1 MRKYKSKYGKPY
13 IRRLKAGD
21 LKKIKNNEE
30 CGGLWALFSQDV
42 IELAHNRNKQVY
54 ILTMAGIGEILI
66 VNTNKQFMKQLLG
79 RKVGYK
85 ELTNKEFN
93 RLCNIYKNTVQN
105 SRKIKME
112 VKKVKAQVEQ
122 AEKATQQLGYA
133 AVRATKE
140 IAGLKGVQ
148 K

>member
-21 LKKIKNNEE
+21 FKKIMNNEE
-30 CGGLWALFSQDV
+30 CGGLLRFFCQDV
-42 IELAHNRNKQVY
+42 IELAHSHNKQVY
-54 ILTMAGIGEILI
+54 VLTTAGIGEISI

-79 RKVGYK
+79 RTVGYK

-93 RLCNIYKNTVQN
+93 RLCNEYKNVAEK
-105 SRKIKME
+105 SRKLKRKA
-112 VKKVKAQVEQ
+112 KKVKARVEQ
-122 AEKATQQLGYA
+122 AEKATQRLGNTAGRA
-133 AVRATKE
+133 AEETTD
-140 IAGLKGVQ
+140 LKGVQ

>member
-21 LKKIKNNEE
+21 LKKIMNNEE
-30 CGGLWALFSQDV
+30 CGGLWKLFCQDV
-42 IELAHNRNKQVY
+42 IELAHSHNKQVY
-54 ILTMAGIGEILI
+54 ILTTTGIGEISF

-79 RKVGYK
+79 RTVGYK

-93 RLCNIYKNTVQN
+93 RLCNIYKNTAQN
-105 SRKIKME
+105 SRKLKIE
-112 VKKVKAQVEQ
+112 VKKVKSRVEQ
-122 AEKATQQLGYA
+122 AEKATQQLGNA
-133 AVRATKE
+133 AGRAAEE
-140 IAGLKGVQ
+140 ITGLKGVQ